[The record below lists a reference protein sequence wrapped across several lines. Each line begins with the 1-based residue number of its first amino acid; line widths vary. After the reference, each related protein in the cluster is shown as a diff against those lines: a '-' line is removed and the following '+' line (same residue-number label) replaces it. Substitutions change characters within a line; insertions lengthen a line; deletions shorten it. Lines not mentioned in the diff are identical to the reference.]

1 MPGSMN
7 VLVVGSGAREHA
19 ILWKLRQN
27 TLVNELFVAPGN
39 AGTGSIAQNLDL
51 PLKDPAE
58 IKRAAI
64 LNRIDFTIV
73 GPEAPLQAGLVD
85 SFHDSR
91 LPIFGPIRAAARLE
105 WSKGFAKD
113 LMQQHGI
120 PCARGDSFDNYEAAR
135 AYLDRMGAPVVVKA
149 DGLAAGKGVTVCHRY
164 EEARQALDDA
174 MLKGVHGQAGNR
186 VVIEECLQGPEVSL
200 LAFSDGTTVVPMVS
214 ASDYKRIHD
223 GDLGPNTGGMGC
235 VSPSPY
241 FTPALVAEAHRTI
254 LEPTVRAMREAGT
267 PYVGV
272 LYAGLII
279 TPTGMEV
286 LEFNCRFGDP
296 ETQVILPR
304 LKTDLLDIMMACVNG
319 RLDTLNIE
327 WSADACVGVVIASGG
342 YPEEFKTGFPVS
354 GLDRVGNIDQGIH
367 VFHAGT
373 ALGPASPN
381 SDPSGPQH
389 SSTTDLS
396 APAMDQ
402 LYSGNVLTAGG
413 RVLTVATTG
422 QNLEDA
428 RLKAYAN
435 VQRIEFKDAYYRQDI
450 GMVRNDQPASPAPWP
465 APALSQGHP
474 WPPSPDTTKQE
485 K

>member
-1 MPGSMN
+1 MPDSMN

-51 PLKDPAE
+51 PLQDPEA
-58 IKRAAI
+58 IKEAAI
-64 LNRIDFTIV
+64 ANRIDFTIV

-91 LPIFGPIRAAARLE
+91 LPIFGPTRAAARLE

-120 PCARGDSFDNYEAAR
+120 PCAHGDSFDNYEAAR

-174 MLKGVHGQAGNR
+174 MLKGVHGEAGHR
-186 VVIEECLQGPEVSL
+186 VVIEECLQGREVSL

-235 VSPSPY
+235 VSPSPH
-241 FTPALVAEAHRTI
+241 FTPALAAEAHRTI

-279 TPTGMEV
+279 TPTGMKV

-327 WSADACVGVVIASGG
+327 WSADACVGVVMASRG

-354 GLDRVGNIDQGIH
+354 GLDRMDNGVHI
-367 VFHAGT
+367 FHAGT
-373 ALGPASPN
+373 AVAPASVNSDLGGPAGLSMAHVPPPPTGQT
-381 SDPSGPQH
+381 PSG
-389 SSTTDLS
+389 S
-396 APAMDQ
+396 
-402 LYSGNVLTAGG
+402 VLTAGG
-413 RVLTVATTG
+413 RVLTVAATG

-450 GMVRNDQPASPAPWP
+450 GMVRNDQPASPAPEP

-474 WPPSPDTTKQE
+474 LPPSPDTTKQE

>member
-39 AGTGSIAQNLDL
+39 AGTASIAQNLDL
-51 PLKDPAE
+51 PLQDPAK
-58 IKRAAI
+58 IKQAAI
-64 LNRIDFTIV
+64 SNRIDFTIV

-91 LPIFGPIRAAARLE
+91 LPIFGPTRAAARLE

-135 AYLDRMGAPVVVKA
+135 AYLDRMGAPVVIKA

-174 MLKGVHGQAGNR
+174 MLKGVHGQAGHR

-214 ASDYKRIHD
+214 ASDYKRIYD
-223 GDLGPNTGGMGC
+223 GDRGPNTGGMGC

-254 LEPTVRAMREAGT
+254 LEPTVRAMREAST

-279 TPTGMEV
+279 TPTGMKV

-304 LKTDLLDIMMACVNG
+304 LKTDLLDIMMACTDG
-319 RLDTLNIE
+319 RLNTINIE
-327 WSADACVGVVIASGG
+327 WSDDACVAVVMASGG
-342 YPEEFKTGFPVS
+342 YPEAFTTGRSVS
-354 GLDRVGNIDQGIH
+354 GLDHRMDDGVQ

-373 ALGPASPN
+373 AVAPASVNSDLGGPA
-381 SDPSGPQH
+381 G
-389 SSTTDLS
+389 LS
-396 APAMDQ
+396 IAHVPPPP
-402 LYSGNVLTAGG
+402 
-413 RVLTVATTG
+413 TG
-422 QNLEDA
+422 
-428 RLKAYAN
+428 
-435 VQRIEFKDAYYRQDI
+435 
-450 GMVRNDQPASPAPWP
+450 
-465 APALSQGHP
+465 
-474 WPPSPDTTKQE
+474 PDTQRQRADRRRTRADGGGYWSEPGRRAPEGIRQRPAHRVQGRLLSPGHRHGAE
-485 K
+485 

>member
-1 MPGSMN
+1 MPDSMN

-19 ILWKLRQN
+19 ILEKLRQN
-27 TLVNELFVAPGN
+27 GRGNILFVAPGN
-39 AGTGSIAQNLDL
+39 AGTGRIAQNLDL
-51 PLKDPAE
+51 PLQDPEA
-58 IKRAAI
+58 IKEAAI
-64 LNRIDFTIV
+64 ANRIDFTIV

-91 LPIFGPIRAAARLE
+91 LPIFGPTRAAARLE

-174 MLKGVHGQAGNR
+174 MLKGVHGEAGHR
-186 VVIEECLQGPEVSL
+186 VVIEECLQGREVSL

-214 ASDYKRIHD
+214 ASDYKRIYD

-241 FTPALVAEAHRTI
+241 FTEALAAEADRTI
-254 LEPTVRAMREAGT
+254 LEPTVRAMRAAGT

-272 LYAGLII
+272 LYAGLML
-279 TPTGMEV
+279 TPTGMKV

-304 LKTDLLDIMMACVNG
+304 LKTDLLDIMIACTDG
-319 RLDTLNIE
+319 RLNTINIE
-327 WSADACVGVVIASGG
+327 WSDDACVAVVMASRG
-342 YPEEFKTGFPVS
+342 YPEAFTTGRSVS
-354 GLDRVGNIDQGIH
+354 GLDHRMDDGVQ

-373 ALGPASPN
+373 ASAPTPLN
-381 SDPSGPQH
+381 SDPSGPRH
-389 SSTTDLS
+389 RSTTDLS
-396 APAMDQ
+396 APTMGQ
-402 LYSGNVLTAGG
+402 TPSGSVLTAGG
-413 RVLTVATTG
+413 RVLTVAATG
-422 QNLEDA
+422 LNLEDA
-428 RLKAYAN
+428 RQKAYAN
-435 VQRIEFKDAYYRQDI
+435 VQHITFENAYYRQDI
-450 GMVRNDQPASPAPWP
+450 GTAPNDQPASPAPEP
-465 APALSQGHP
+465 APTLPQGHQF
-474 WPPSPDTTKQE
+474 PPSLDFTKQE

>member
-51 PLKDPAE
+51 PLQDPAE

-64 LNRIDFTIV
+64 LNRLDFTIV

-91 LPIFGPIRAAARLE
+91 LPIFGPTRAAARLE

-120 PCARGDSFDNYEAAR
+120 PCAHGDSFDNYEAAR
-135 AYLDRMGAPVVVKA
+135 AYLDHMGAPVVVKA

-174 MLKGVHGQAGNR
+174 MLKGVHGEAGHR

-214 ASDYKRIHD
+214 ASDYKRIHN

-279 TPTGMEV
+279 TTTGMKV

-304 LKTDLLDIMMACVNG
+304 LKTGLLDIMMACVNG

-327 WSADACVGVVIASGG
+327 WSADACVGVVMASRG

-354 GLDRVGNIDQGIH
+354 GLDRMDNGVHI
-367 VFHAGT
+367 FHAGT
-373 ALGPASPN
+373 AVAPASVNSDLGGPAGLSMAHVPPPPTGQT
-381 SDPSGPQH
+381 PSG
-389 SSTTDLS
+389 S
-396 APAMDQ
+396 
-402 LYSGNVLTAGG
+402 VLTAGG
-413 RVLTVATTG
+413 RVLTVAATG
-422 QNLEDA
+422 QNMEEA

-435 VQRIEFKDAYYRQDI
+435 VQRIEFTNAYYRQDI
-450 GMVRNDQPASPAPWP
+450 GMVRNDQPALPAPEP

-474 WPPSPDTTKQE
+474 LPPSPDTTKQE

>member
-19 ILWKLRQN
+19 ILWKLLQN
-27 TLVNELFVAPGN
+27 PRVNNVFVAPGN
-39 AGTGSIAQNLDL
+39 AGTGVIAHNLDL
-51 PLKDPAE
+51 PLQDPAE

-85 SFHDSR
+85 SFHDAG
-91 LPIFGPIRAAARLE
+91 LPIFGPTRAAARLE

-113 LMQQHGI
+113 LMQQHDI
-120 PCARGDSFDNYEAAR
+120 PCARGDSFDDYEAAR
-135 AYLDRMGAPVVVKA
+135 AYLDRMGAPAVIKA

-214 ASDYKRIHD
+214 ASDYKRIYD

-235 VSPSPY
+235 VSPSPH
-241 FTPALVAEAHRTI
+241 FTPAQVAEAHRTI
-254 LEPTVRAMREAGT
+254 LEPTVRAMREADT

-279 TPTGMEV
+279 TPTGMKV

-327 WSADACVGVVIASGG
+327 WSADACVAVVMASGG
-342 YPEEFKTGFPVS
+342 YPEKFKTGVPVS
-354 GLDRVGNIDQGIH
+354 GLDRVENVENIDNGIH

-373 ALGPASPN
+373 AAPTPNNSDLGGPA
-381 SDPSGPQH
+381 GL
-389 SSTTDLS
+389 STSYSS
-396 APAMDQ
+396 APVMP
-402 LYSGNVLTAGG
+402 SGNVLTAGG
-413 RVLTVATTG
+413 RVLTVAATG
-422 QNLEDA
+422 QNMEEA

-435 VQRIEFKDAYYRQDI
+435 VQRIDFTNAYYRQDI
-450 GMVRNDQPASPAPWP
+450 GMVRNDQAA
-465 APALSQGHP
+465 
-474 WPPSPDTTKQE
+474 SPDTTKQE

>member
-1 MPGSMN
+1 MPDSMN

-19 ILWKLRQN
+19 ILEKLRQN
-27 TLVNELFVAPGN
+27 GRGNILFVAPGN
-39 AGTGSIAQNLDL
+39 AGTASIAQNLDL
-51 PLKDPAE
+51 PLQDPEA
-58 IKRAAI
+58 IKEAAI
-64 LNRIDFTIV
+64 ANRIDFTIV

-91 LPIFGPIRAAARLE
+91 LPIFGPTRAAARLE

-120 PCARGDSFDNYEAAR
+120 PCAHGDSFDNYEAAR

-174 MLKGVHGQAGNR
+174 MLKGVYGQAGNR

-272 LYAGLII
+272 LYAGLIM
-279 TPTGMEV
+279 TPTGMKV

-304 LKTDLLDIMMACVNG
+304 LKTDLLDIMMACTDG

-342 YPEEFKTGFPVS
+342 YPEAFKTGFLVS
-354 GLDRVGNIDQGIH
+354 GLDRVDNGVHI
-367 VFHAGT
+367 FHAGT
-373 ALGPASPN
+373 AVAPASVNSDLGGPAGLSMAHVPPPPTGQT
-381 SDPSGPQH
+381 PSG
-389 SSTTDLS
+389 S
-396 APAMDQ
+396 
-402 LYSGNVLTAGG
+402 VLTAGG
-413 RVLTVATTG
+413 RVLTVAATG
-422 QNLEDA
+422 LNLEEA
-428 RLKAYAN
+428 RQNAYDN

-450 GMVRNDQPASPAPWP
+450 GMVRNDQPALPAPWP
-465 APALSQGHP
+465 APTLPQGHQF
-474 WPPSPDTTKQE
+474 PPSLDFTKQE